1 MQDMHSSVVNSH
13 NEWDPL
19 EEVIV
24 GAGIPETLPAVDL
37 TFKMFFHDNIQFA
50 NERIINHQIDKRY
63 IAEHNEDLEAF
74 ADLLTSLGVCVRRP
88 KTPNIIQKVKT
99 PNWSSAVYPSLNV
112 RDLSIVIGNE
122 IIETPV
128 SCRWRYYETDYLKHL
143 FLEYFNAGAK
153 WTSAPRP
160 LLTDYSFDMS
170 HILQAND
177 GQIDQL
183 VRHTSPMDCGP
194 EIMFDAANI
203 MRFGQHLLF
212 NASSLNMKLGVQ
224 WLHRHLGEH
233 YKIWECNIT
242 DNHIDSCILPLRP
255 GLCLV
260 THPDI
265 CDQLP
270 LELQS
275 WDMILV
281 EPIDR
286 EREVKNGLRL
296 ASTKIELN
304 VFSVSQELIICHPE
318 YERILNKKLKP
329 YGITAIGSHMR
340 HCELFSGAHHCTTL
354 DVRRRGQLENYF
366 L

>member
-1 MQDMHSSVVNSH
+1 
-13 NEWDPL
+13 
-19 EEVIV
+19 
-24 GAGIPETLPAVDL
+24 
-37 TFKMFFHDNIQFA
+37 
-50 NERIINHQIDKRY
+50 
-63 IAEHNEDLEAF
+63 
-74 ADLLTSLGVCVRRP
+74 
-88 KTPNIIQKVKT
+88 
-99 PNWSSAVYPSLNV
+99 
-112 RDLSIVIGNE
+112 
-122 IIETPV
+122 
-128 SCRWRYYETDYLKHL
+128 
-143 FLEYFNAGAK
+143 
-153 WTSAPRP
+153 
-160 LLTDYSFDMS
+160 
-170 HILQAND
+170 
-177 GQIDQL
+177 
-183 VRHTSPMDCGP
+183 MDCGP

-224 WLHRHLGEH
+224 WLQRHLGEQ

-270 LELQS
+270 LELQG